1 MKLVGTAA
9 CIIDSFSLKVLLM
22 KKITKSSHN
31 GKWVMPGGKIEENE
45 TIDECI
51 LREVKEETN
60 LDLILSGP
68 TKFVERVKQ
77 PDNVKYILFYRI
89 GLLVY
94 QYDKSGQK
102 SKEEMT
108 INTEPSKCSELRW
121 FMPDEL
127 PDNCVDKEII
137 LDLLRSQDYI

>member
-9 CIIDSFSLKVLLM
+9 CIIDSYTNNILLM

-45 TIDECI
+45 TIDQCI
-51 LREVKEETN
+51 LREVYEETN
-60 LDLILSGP
+60 LDLILVGQ

-94 QYDKSGQK
+94 QSDELGRQK
-102 SKEEMT
+102 KREEMVV
-108 INTEPSKCSELRW
+108 NTEPSKCE
-121 FMPDEL
+121 EL

-137 LDLLRSQDYI
+137 LDLLRSEDFI